1 MDIVLI
7 AIISHASVTMT
18 EDEKREA
25 AAYLG
30 ENVLWLIEQILI
42 KHNIAI
48 IEASKEAIDAAVK
61 KEREECAKA
70 CEGIDSLND
79 YYGYRIELVCAEA
92 IRARG

>member
-1 MDIVLI
+1 LDIVLI
-7 AIISHASVTMT
+7 AIVSYASVTMT

>member
-1 MDIVLI
+1 
-7 AIISHASVTMT
+7 MT

-61 KEREECAKA
+61 KEREECAKLCDDLA
-70 CEGIDSLND
+70 SYSKYE
-79 YYGYRIELVCAEA
+79 CAEA

>member
-1 MDIVLI
+1 
-7 AIISHASVTMT
+7 MT

>member
-1 MDIVLI
+1 
-7 AIISHASVTMT
+7 MT

-61 KEREECAKA
+61 KEREECAKLA
-70 CEGIDSLND
+70 EDKFDFCGD
-79 YYGYRIELVCAEA
+79 ELLIAEA

>member
-1 MDIVLI
+1 
-7 AIISHASVTMT
+7 MT
-18 EDEKREA
+18 EDKKREA

-61 KEREECAKA
+61 KEREECAKLCEA
-70 CEGIDSLND
+70 CYDDEFYFGRN
-79 YYGYRIELVCAEA
+79 YAEA

>member
-1 MDIVLI
+1 
-7 AIISHASVTMT
+7 MT

-61 KEREECAKA
+61 KEREECAKI
-70 CEGIDSLND
+70 CEIIDSSQD
-79 YYGYRIELVCAEA
+79 YYGDRIELVCAEA